1 MTKPFPEHW
10 SIPSFDYYHHLLLD
24 PVDWGGSEREEIKKH
39 VAAFKAHQ
47 VCFMNEHEEFA
58 VSVLRSMRQ
67 RSPCNVALKRLPE
80 SR

>member
-1 MTKPFPEHW
+1 MIGGQPRPRPRET
-10 SIPSFDYYHHLLLD
+10 IQRVGLD